1 VLVWLWV
8 AAVLLATLAN
18 AAIIMSQRSGG
29 ESLAKI
35 AADTATIL
43 LFPACAITGALIVT
57 RQPRNVVGWLLMLEG
72 ALIFLWPLDRY
83 YLQLPAAPA
92 DPSPLFMLGVWLQGW
107 LWLWLI
113 FPILFV
119 LLFFPTGRLPS
130 RRWRWVGAL
139 GLGMVGFFVLF
150 VTFARE
156 LGGTSGVWRV
166 PNPIGF
172 IPEEA
177 FPFVPWAVTLVTLAM
192 LAVASVFVRYR
203 GAGTTERQQIKWLLY
218 GGAAFV
224 VVYAAGFLS
233 GEGEGNSQLYNALL
247 SLALLMLPLA
257 IAIGILR
264 YRLYDIDVVI
274 RKTLVYGAVTA
285 MLGLV
290 YFGSVV
296 LLQRLFAGITGVES
310 SPLAIVVSTLVIAA
324 LFTPLRRRVQEGID
338 RRFFRKKYDA
348 QRILQQFAMTARD
361 ETDLDSLSSE
371 LVRVVQ
377 GTLQP
382 ERAGV
387 WIRQDRGGS

>member
-1 VLVWLWV
+1 
-8 AAVLLATLAN
+8 
-18 AAIIMSQRSGG
+18 
-29 ESLAKI
+29 
-35 AADTATIL
+35 
-43 LFPACAITGALIVT
+43 
-57 RQPRNVVGWLLMLEG
+57 
-72 ALIFLWPLDRY
+72 
-83 YLQLPAAPA
+83 
-92 DPSPLFMLGVWLQGW
+92 
-107 LWLWLI
+107 
-113 FPILFV
+113 
-119 LLFFPTGRLPS
+119 
-130 RRWRWVGAL
+130 
-139 GLGMVGFFVLF
+139 
-150 VTFARE
+150 
-156 LGGTSGVWRV
+156 
-166 PNPIGF
+166 
-172 IPEEA
+172 
-177 FPFVPWAVTLVTLAM
+177 M